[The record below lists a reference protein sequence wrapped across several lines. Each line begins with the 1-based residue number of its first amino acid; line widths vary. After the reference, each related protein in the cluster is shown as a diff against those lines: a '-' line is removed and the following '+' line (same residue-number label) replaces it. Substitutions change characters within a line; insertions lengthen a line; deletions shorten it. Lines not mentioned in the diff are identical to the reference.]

1 MSNRHMASLILLT
14 ATMWDGARRAGP
26 TLSGYPPIPAD
37 GSAPPLPP
45 PIVIGLR
52 RFPWRV
58 AAGLRA
64 HGQLTLSWPRLTW
77 PALAWRHAGPWPRKI
92 SATSGAGRDI
102 AADGYAGNGSFFFF
116 PDFLRGCDSRSS
128 GLSMRYR
135 SRRGRARR
143 KGLGSDSMTPFR
155 WRRAVHK
162 IPAWSFRG
170 AAKRRARN

>member
-1 MSNRHMASLILLT
+1 MPVTTGVTIWVWPHFSFSQR
-14 ATMWDGARRAGP
+14 ATC
-26 TLSGYPPIPAD
+26 PPSAVVRQFSIAD
-37 GSAPPLPP
+37 
-45 PIVIGLR
+45 I
-52 RFPWRV
+52 
-58 AAGLRA
+58 
-64 HGQLTLSWPRLTW
+64 TLSWPRLTW

-143 KGLGSDSMTPFR
+143 KALGSDSMTPFR

-170 AAKRRARN
+170 AAKRRARNDQQFRRLTPDETSRTGGARRESNA